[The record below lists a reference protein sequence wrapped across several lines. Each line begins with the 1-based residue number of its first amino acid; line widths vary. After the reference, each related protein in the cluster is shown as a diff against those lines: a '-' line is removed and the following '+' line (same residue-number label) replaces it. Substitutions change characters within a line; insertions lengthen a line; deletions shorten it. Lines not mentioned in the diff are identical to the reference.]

1 MYGCVGPDKLFSRAE
16 GVEGRMAV
24 EPKEG
29 QDLLRRA
36 MGDKG
41 ATFRDGQWE
50 AIDELVNRRGRM
62 LVVQRTG
69 WGKSMVYFIA
79 TRLLRDQKAG
89 ATVIVS
95 PLLSLMRNQIEAA
108 DRLGLRAATINSAN
122 KEEWEKEKRAL
133 LADEVDLLL
142 ISPERLANDDFVEN
156 MLRPIAGKIA
166 LLVIDEA
173 HCISDWGHDFR
184 PDYRRIVGVLRQL
197 PRNVAVLATTATAN
211 ARVVGDVEAQLG
223 GNLKTLRGP
232 LQRESLGLQVLN
244 LPDAA
249 SRLAWLAD
257 QIPALPGSGIVYA
270 LTVRD
275 CIRVARWLQSRR
287 INADAYY
294 GGQDGEARERHEQ
307 DLLANN
313 VKCLVATTALGM
325 GFDKPDLG
333 FVIHFQMPG
342 SVVFY
347 YQQVGRAG
355 RAIPKAYGILM
366 SGTEDEDINA
376 YFRNRAFPPEQHVT
390 AVLKTLADSERG
402 LTIAGLEAALNLRH
416 SQIEQVLKLLAVED
430 PAPVVRDGT
439 TWSRT
444 AVRWTMD
451 RARIERLTRRRE
463 EEWAQMQAYM
473 TSSSCYMAFL
483 AGALDDRDARPCG
496 KCAACLGRPLL
507 SVRPDAATLAEA
519 QRFLKRS
526 EMPLTPKKRFPQGG
540 LPGYGWRGGVIPP
553 NLVAEPG
560 RVLARWGEIGLG
572 DFVRN
577 GKQAGDFPADLV
589 TASAEL
595 VRERWPEVSVIRWVT
610 CVPSLR
616 HPLLVAS
623 FAAKLAQSLKLPFH
637 PVVQK
642 TRETDPQKGMENTAH
657 QCRNLDGAFAI
668 KGDVPQGPVLL
679 VDDVTDSGWTIAVIA
694 ALLRQAGSGPVFPL
708 ALASAASE

>member
-1 MYGCVGPDKLFSRAE
+1 MTEFRREEA
-16 GVEGRMAV
+16 
-24 EPKEG
+24 
-29 QDLLRRA
+29 QTLLRRA
-36 MGDKG
+36 MGDKN
-41 ATFRDGQWE
+41 ALFRDGQWE

-79 TRLLRDQKAG
+79 TRLLRNRKVG

-108 DRLGLRAATINSAN
+108 ERLGLRAATINSSN
-122 KEEWEKEKRAL
+122 TDEWEEVKRAL

-142 ISPERLANDDFVEN
+142 VSPERLANDGFVEGV
-156 MLRPIAGKIA
+156 LRPIAGKIA

-211 ARVVGDVEAQLG
+211 TRVVTDVEAQLG

-257 QIPALPGSGIVYA
+257 RIPALPGSGIVYA

-275 CIRVARWLQSRR
+275 CIRVAQWLRSRG
-287 INADAYY
+287 INADVYY
-294 GGQDGEARERHEQ
+294 GGQDGDARERLEQ
-307 DLLANN
+307 DLLANR

-333 FVIHFQMPG
+333 FVVHFQMPG

-355 RAIPKAYGILM
+355 RAIPEAFGVLM
-366 SGTEDEDINA
+366 SGTEDDDINA
-376 YFRNRAFPPEQHVT
+376 YFRDRAFPPEQHVT
-390 AVLKTLADSERG
+390 AVLSELGDAANG
-402 LTIAGLEAALNLRH
+402 LSIPGIERELNLKH

-430 PAPVVRDGT
+430 PAPVIKDG
-439 TWSRT
+439 SRWFRT
-444 AVRWTMD
+444 PARWKMD
-451 RARIERLTRRRE
+451 HQRIERLTRRRE
-463 EEWAQMQAYM
+463 EELAQMQAYM
-473 TSSSCYMAFL
+473 TSRTCHMAFL
-483 AGALDDRDARPCG
+483 AGALDDPDARPCG
-496 KCAACLGRPLL
+496 KCAVCLGRPLL
-507 SVRPDAATLAEA
+507 PTRPAAAMLAEA
-519 QRFLKRS
+519 QRFLRRS

-540 LPGYGWRGGVIPP
+540 LSGYGWGGGSIPDH
-553 NLVAEPG
+553 LVAETG

-572 DFVRN
+572 ELVRN

-589 TASAEL
+589 TATAEL
-595 VRERWPEVSVIRWVT
+595 VRERWPAASSIRWVT

-623 FAAKLAQSLKLPFH
+623 FAAKLAQSLMLPFH

-642 TRETDPQKGMENTAH
+642 IRETDPQKGMENTAH
-657 QCRNLDGAFAI
+657 QCANLDGVFAI
-668 KGDVPQGPVLL
+668 QGQAPEGPVLL
-679 VDDVTDSGWTIAVIA
+679 VDDVTDSGWTLAVVA
-694 ALLRQAGSGPVFPL
+694 ALLRQAGGGAVFPL